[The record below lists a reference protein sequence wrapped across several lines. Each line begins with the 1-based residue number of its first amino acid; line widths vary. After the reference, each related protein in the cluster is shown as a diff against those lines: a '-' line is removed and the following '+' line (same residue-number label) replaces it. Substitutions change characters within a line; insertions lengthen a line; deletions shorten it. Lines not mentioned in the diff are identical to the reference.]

1 MNTVCSWCG
10 RSTEVQ
16 HIEVHDDEGSEHP
29 TGAVPVCQECLD
41 ALKGE

>member
-16 HIEVHDDEGSEHP
+16 HIEVRDDEDSELP
-29 TGAVPVCQECLD
+29 TGTAPVCQECLEM
-41 ALKGE
+41 LKCE